1 MASEGEEPLGV
12 PVVADPQ
19 PPTPRQPGD
28 RAFCLPPMAAKPLR
42 RLDPTAGDADL
53 DPPPGEVAAAAVMI
67 VGLVG
72 VDLLGAAAPAAGRG
86 PHVGKVVQQRLE
98 HQAVVG
104 IGPSHQQRQRQA
116 TTLNGQVQL
125 ASGLGPVDRVCA
137 TQIPS

>member
-1 MASEGEEPLGV
+1 
-12 PVVADPQ
+12 
-19 PPTPRQPGD
+19 
-28 RAFCLPPMAAKPLR
+28 MAAQPLR

-53 DPPPGEVAAAAVMI
+53 DPAPGQVGTAAAMV

-72 VDLLGAAAPAAGRG
+72 VDLGRAAAPAAGRG
-86 PHVGKVVQQRLE
+86 LHLGEVVQQRLE

-125 ASGLGPVDRVCA
+125 GAGLGPVDRVCA
-137 TQIPS
+137 TQVPP